1 MKESRYN
8 FWFKTNDNKKAV
20 YNTFTQALVLLD
32 DIDIDCIHN
41 LKNVDTY
48 KKLGLLIED
57 NVNELDIIKYDIF
70 KTNSNDG
77 NAFRILTTTACNAK
91 CPYC

>member
-41 LKNVDTY
+41 
-48 KKLGLLIED
+48 
-57 NVNELDIIKYDIF
+57 
-70 KTNSNDG
+70 
-77 NAFRILTTTACNAK
+77 
-91 CPYC
+91 

>member
-8 FWFKTNDNKKAV
+8 FWFKTNDNMKAV

-41 LKNVDTY
+41 LKMLILIKVGTVDR
-48 KKLGLLIED
+48 G
-57 NVNELDIIKYDIF
+57 
-70 KTNSNDG
+70 
-77 NAFRILTTTACNAK
+77 
-91 CPYC
+91 

>member
-48 KKLGLLIED
+48 KKLGREYEKISVNKILL
-57 NVNELDIIKYDIF
+57 
-70 KTNSNDG
+70 
-77 NAFRILTTTACNAK
+77 
-91 CPYC
+91 